1 MAYFKSQFKRQASVN
16 GKYIY
21 WFDSLYTQ
29 NDTNRNEVPPFGID
43 GINIEPSTLASREE
57 LLRLPDEVKNP
68 MILKKVFT
76 QWITDCSGAFIKCPS
91 IEQCLSRSES
101 MVDPNASLATVFRDE
116 EEESWTLQW
125 IPIRIKVDTPI
136 FELYW
141 SPCYKIPCKSRIPI
155 EDIQTET
162 NTVQETLVDVQSP
175 EKTYTILPSTSRRN
189 ETDEKEWIQE
199 MADLHIPF
207 ADSTTLRL
215 DSELDNESQKEKL
228 RRKVRDARI
237 RAKLA
242 RYRAERMAFKF
253 EEKYG
258 FYPEQDAEEAET
270 EIDTGD
276 EIS

>member
-1 MAYFKSQFKRQASVN
+1 MAYFKSQFKRQVSEN

-21 WFDSLYTQ
+21 WFDSVYTQ
-29 NDTNRNEVPPFGID
+29 NDNNRNEVPPFAID
-43 GINIEPSTLASREE
+43 GITIESNTVVSRED
-57 LLRLPDEVKNP
+57 LLKLPEEVQNP

-76 QWITDCSGAFIKCPS
+76 QWINDCSGAFVKCPS

-101 MVDPNASLATVFRDE
+101 MVDPNATLATIFSEE

-141 SPCYKIPCKSRIPI
+141 SPCYKIPSKSRIPI
-155 EDIQTET
+155 DDIQPEI
-162 NTVQETLVDVQSP
+162 NLAQEPSIDVQNP
-175 EKTYTILPSTSRRN
+175 EKTYTILPPSSRRN

-199 MADLHIPF
+199 MADLHVPF

-215 DSELDNESQKEKL
+215 DSELDNDSQKEKL
-228 RRKVRDARI
+228 RRKIRDARI

-258 FYPEQDAEEAET
+258 FYPEEDAEEAET
-270 EIDTGD
+270 EIDSGD